1 MLRYI
6 QRLETDPYFNI
17 AAEEYL
23 LKTATTDTFMVWQN
37 EPSVIVGKHQNTSR
51 EINHHFI
58 ESRNLPVIRRITGGG
73 TVYHD
78 LGNIN
83 FSFIYTDR
91 KENMVDFNYFTRPV
105 ILFLQKLG
113 LDACFEGKNNIT
125 VDGIKVSGNSAHI
138 YKNKVLHHGTLLFNT
153 DLVALEQA
161 IADREEHYKD
171 KSIRS
176 IRSSVT
182 NISDLLTIKI
192 SEEEF
197 IDLFQ
202 KFIFSYFPGAFKDGL
217 NSIENESISRLVE
230 DKYKKYEWNFGY
242 SPEYKYDEAWK
253 TQKGEFSIS
262 LIVKDG
268 LILKTK
274 ITGPDSHSFF
284 LKTLANQLTGALHEK
299 KSVSERLKKLTFAN
313 ENEKQI
319 LNQII
324 RHLF

>member
-1 MLRYI
+1 MLRCL

-23 LKTATTDTFMVWQN
+23 LKAATADTFMIWRN
-37 EPSVIVGKHQNTSR
+37 KPSVIIGKHQNTSR
-51 EINHHFI
+51 EINHPFI

-91 KENMVDFNYFTRPV
+91 KENLVDFRYFTKPV

-113 LDACFEGKNNIT
+113 LDAGFEGKNNIT

-153 DLVALEQA
+153 DLVALEKA

-171 KSIRS
+171 KSVRS

-197 IDLFQ
+197 IYLFQ
-202 KFIFSYFPGAFKDGL
+202 KFIFSYFPGAFMDGL
-217 NSIENESISRLVE
+217 NSVENESISRLVE
-230 DKYKKYEWNFGY
+230 EKYKKYEWNFGY
-242 SPEYKYDEAWK
+242 SPEYKYDKSWK
-253 TQKGEFSIS
+253 TREGGFSIS
-262 LIVKDG
+262 LVVKDG
-268 LILKTK
+268 LILTAE
-274 ITGPDSHSFF
+274 IASPEINSLF
-284 LKTLANQLTGALHEK
+284 LRTIADLLIGSLHEK
-299 KSVSERLKKLTFAN
+299 KSVSERLKNLTFAN
-313 ENEKQI
+313 ENEVRI
-319 LNQII
+319 MNQII